1 MPYLS
6 IMAAPVKTSD
16 KDAYLEHA
24 RTTWP
29 AFQRHGATAMSE
41 NWGVDIPDGKLT
53 SFPMSV
59 KLEADEAIV
68 VSWIVWPDKA
78 TCDAAW
84 QNLENEPEMAMMKMP
99 FDGRRMIFG
108 GFETILEG

>member
-1 MPYLS
+1 M
-6 IMAAPVKTSD
+6 
-16 KDAYLEHA
+16 
-24 RTTWP
+24 
-29 AFQRHGATAMSE
+29 
-41 NWGVDIPDGKLT
+41 
-53 SFPMSV
+53 
-59 KLEADEAIV
+59 
-68 VSWIVWPDKA
+68 SWIVWPDKA